1 MANDREEVPVIIKFA
16 PEEDLVSE
24 TAVYEEFLPLQG
36 RLVPSFFGL
45 YIGRDTERAKIH
57 CIVLQR
63 WGSSLQQRFESLKV
77 SEQ

>member
-1 MANDREEVPVIIKFA
+1 MANDREEVPVIVKFA

-24 TAVYEEFLPLQG
+24 AAVYEEFLPLQG